1 MTDYIEG
8 MIQNVYSPDYEAK
21 RYPGGRK
28 NPDNHHHYR
37 KWGFTVYRT
46 HYAKE
51 SEEAWERLLHS
62 LRHQTRLAFGVFE
75 QEDVDKD
82 DVQRLKDLFRID
94 VREDPSQLGG
104 LDAQGIRDF
113 CNAESLK
120 EQQAVVQRPGKRHRL
135 TTRPNES
142 RGMADFVHQFVLMA
156 DEATLRDVASGEFIV
171 KAVPLE
177 WREGDGCPG
186 GWMRIP
192 TGYLL
197 DLWIALCDWSCRTE
211 IALRF
216 HGSEKELHSWIWP
229 GDDNSPGTGE
239 YSEIRRFP
247 HYNNQQSFE
256 RLYP

>member
-1 MTDYIEG
+1 MTDHIEG
-8 MIQNVYSPDYEAK
+8 MIQNVYRPDYEAK

-46 HYAKE
+46 YYAKE

-62 LRHQTRLAFGVFE
+62 LRHQTRLAFGGFE
-75 QEDVDKD
+75 QEDVDQD
-82 DVQRLKDLFRID
+82 DVQQLKDLFKID
-94 VREDPSQLGG
+94 VREDPSQLEG
-104 LDAQGIRDF
+104 LDAQGIRNF

-120 EQQAVVQRPGKRHRL
+120 EEQAVVQIPGKRRRL

-142 RGMADFVHQFVLMA
+142 RGMADCVHQYVLLA

-171 KAVPLE
+171 KAVPLQ
-177 WREGDGCPG
+177 WMGDYGWPG

-197 DLWIALCDWSCRTE
+197 DLWILLCDWPYRTE
-211 IALRF
+211 IALQF
-216 HGSEKELHSWIWP
+216 HGSEEELHSWIWP
-229 GDDNSPGTGE
+229 GDDNRDGTGE
-239 YSEIRRFP
+239 YSEIRKFP
-247 HYNNQQSFE
+247 HYYNQQRFE
-256 RLYP
+256 QLYP